1 VLALVGDSPG
11 AEQRRFAAAALWNRG
26 ATYRLK
32 GNLKQAEA
40 DFRAAVE
47 RDPTLAHRQ

>member
-1 VLALVGDSPG
+1 LPL
-11 AEQRRFAAAALWNRG
+11 RRYAAAALWNRA

-40 DFRAAVE
+40 DYRAAVE
-47 RDPTLAHRQ
+47 REPDLGQSSAGLSNTMGR